1 MTPLNPATRPCTLW
15 GSTFDAR
22 LYVDYSIGQSNI
34 NNYQATIS
42 LFGASK
48 NKKIAEFVFDYPDD
62 VTSTFEERS
71 FLKRKLRE
79 LDKAITE
86 GLHPPLCMKHA
97 LEVGY
102 EFRKG
107 QKYLFG
113 GDPAL
118 EHFFHTFLEGEGV
131 DPKQNPSHE
140 EIIWFKPVDSE
151 DNPTH
156 GEAEAVVNAWKEG
169 E

>member
-1 MTPLNPATRPCTLW
+1 MTPLNPAPRPCYFEGKERCPDSLLRWIEHDMSVAAFNRVSVGVENYLKEIT
-15 GSTFDAR
+15 A
-22 LYVDYSIGQSNI
+22 I
-34 NNYQATIS
+34 YQA
-42 LFGASK
+42 
-48 NKKIAEFVFDYPDD
+48 
-62 VTSTFEERS
+62 
-71 FLKRKLRE
+71 
-79 LDKAITE
+79 
-86 GLHPPLCMKHA
+86 LHPPLCMKHA
-97 LEVGY
+97 LEIGY

-113 GDPAL
+113 GDPDL
-118 EHFFHTFLEGEGV
+118 EPFFHTFLEGEGV

-151 DNPTH
+151 YNPTH

>member
-1 MTPLNPATRPCTLW
+1 MTYKGCTQDV
-15 GSTFDAR
+15 TVFA
-22 LYVDYSIGQSNI
+22 IGQEFLEAVVWLNDEALDLDEDEYI
-34 NNYQATIS
+34 NA
-42 LFGASK
+42 
-48 NKKIAEFVFDYPDD
+48 
-62 VTSTFEERS
+62 RH
-71 FLKRKLRE
+71 
-79 LDKAITE
+79 KAR
-86 GLHPPLCMKHA
+86 HPQLCMKHA
-97 LEVGY
+97 LEIGY

-113 GDPAL
+113 GDPDL
-118 EHFFHTFLEGEGV
+118 EPFFHTFLEGEGV

-151 DNPTH
+151 YNPTH